1 MAFSAYSLTPS
12 LNTTIG
18 GISIAE
24 GCPPANLNDA
34 LRQFAADG
42 KALSD
47 ATPSVAGLLATTGG
61 TMTGNITRTGAGPHL
76 YHASSS
82 LTSGAVEIVPTGTA
96 RPTTPAE
103 GYTRFYY

>member
-1 MAFSAYSLTPS
+1 MAFSTYSLTPS

-18 GISIAE
+18 GIYIGTGA
-24 GCPPANLNDA
+24 PPANVDDCI
-34 LRQFAADG
+34 RQLAADG

-61 TMTGNITRTGAGPHL
+61 TMTGNITRSAAGPHL
-76 YHASSS
+76 YFVSA
-82 LTSGAVEIVPTGTA
+82 TSTTGAVEIVPTGTA

>member
-18 GISIAE
+18 GVSIAE
-24 GCPPANLNDA
+24 GCPPANINDA
-34 LRQFAADG
+34 IRQIAADG

-47 ATPSVAGLLATTGG
+47 ATPSIAGLLATTGG
-61 TMTGNITRTGAGPHL
+61 AMTGNITRTGAGPHL
-76 YHASSS
+76 YFGNGSF
-82 LTSGAVEIVPTGTA
+82 TTGIVDIQPTGTA
-96 RPTTPAE
+96 RPSSPAE

>member
-18 GISIAE
+18 GVSIAE

-34 LRQFAADG
+34 MRQFAADG

-47 ATPSVAGLLATTGG
+47 ATPSVAGLLPTAGG
-61 TMTGNITRTGAGPHL
+61 TMTGNITRSGAGPHL
-76 YHASSS
+76 YFAN
-82 LTSGAVEIVPTGTA
+82 SGFTTGAFDFQPTGTA
-96 RPTTPAE
+96 RPSSPAE

>member
-18 GISIAE
+18 GVSIAE
-24 GCPPANLNDA
+24 GCPPANINDA
-34 LRQFAADG
+34 IRQIAADG

-47 ATPSVAGLLATTGG
+47 AVPSVAGLLATTGG
-61 TMTGNITRTGAGPHL
+61 TMTGNITRSAAGPHL
-76 YHASSS
+76 YFVGATS
-82 LTSGAVEIVPTGTA
+82 TSGAVEIVPTGTA

>member
-18 GISIAE
+18 GVSIAE
-24 GCPPANLNDA
+24 GCPPANINDA
-34 LRQFAADG
+34 LRQIAADG

-47 ATPSVAGLLATTGG
+47 ATPSIAGLLATTGG
-61 TMTGNITRTGAGPHL
+61 TMTGNITRSGAGPHL
-76 YHASSS
+76 YFVSASAA
-82 LTSGAVEIVPTGTA
+82 TGAVEIVPTGTA
-96 RPTTPAE
+96 RPTSPAE